1 MLTALPQAPLAEYM
15 GPTSKGNGIGEKGME
30 MEGREGKR
38 DGKGRG
44 MLKPCAAYA

>member
-1 MLTALPQAPLAEYM
+1 
-15 GPTSKGNGIGEKGME
+15 ME